1 MISGGQQISMYDLL
15 AKDIINADSNYNER
29 SVHGTQNTRHTE
41 QLKQY
46 KCKSYESK

>member
-1 MISGGQQISMYDLL
+1 MISGVQQKSTYDLL
-15 AKDIINADSNYNER
+15 AKAIINADSNYNDR

-46 KCKSYESK
+46 NFKSYESK